1 MEVRADGTLEEGLRL
16 VDKEGKVIIENLAPG
31 TYYLEETST
40 ANGYAV
46 YEEQIEAKLDYNE
59 ELTIKVTN
67 SKETIEIEKP
77 EIIEEEIEVV
87 AKLPKTGM

>member
-1 MEVRADGTLEEGLRL
+1 MLDKNKEVLYTEF
-16 VDKEGKVIIENLAPG
+16 VSDKEGKVIIGSLNPG

-40 ANGYAV
+40 VNGYAV
-46 YEEQIEAKLDYNE
+46 YEEEIEAGLDYNE

-67 SKETIEIEKP
+67 SKETIEIEEP
-77 EIIEEEIEVV
+77 EIVEEEIEVV